1 MLTAIELLAVI
12 SGAIFGVLLARRKQM
27 DSVVGTEYALQVDV
41 APFVAVLFGVITG
54 TFGGVMGDIVCNEVP
69 SLFRPSTPLY
79 ATCAFVGCW
88 ILIGAQALSLPDDT
102 SFWVSATLI
111 AALRLIALRFKIRLK
126 AIGSG

>member
-1 MLTAIELLAVI
+1 MMSDHSRQGTEG
-12 SGAIFGVLLARRKQM
+12 SYARRN
-27 DSVVGTEYALQVDV
+27 
-41 APFVAVLFGVITG
+41 
-54 TFGGVMGDIVCNEVP
+54 GGVMGDIVCNEVP

-111 AALRLIALRFKIRLK
+111 VTLRLIALRYQIRLT
-126 AIGSG
+126 AIGSS